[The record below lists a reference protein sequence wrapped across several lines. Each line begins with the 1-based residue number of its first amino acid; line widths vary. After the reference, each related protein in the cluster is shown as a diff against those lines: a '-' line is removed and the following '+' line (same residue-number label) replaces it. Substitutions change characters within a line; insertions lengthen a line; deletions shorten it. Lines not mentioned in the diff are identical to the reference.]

1 MAFRINHIH
10 YKSRDPKASAD
21 WFVAAFNFRILTDD
35 MRPTGDRFIRAMSED
50 EGLQV
55 NFSGQRQG
63 ETLPACMVGPHLG
76 LEHFGI
82 DTADME
88 GDVARLKALGAELD
102 EGPRPGRGGQTV
114 AFLHTP
120 DGFRIELIQP
130 PKQ

>member
-1 MAFRINHIH
+1 
-10 YKSRDPKASAD
+10 
-21 WFVAAFNFRILTDD
+21 
-35 MRPTGDRFIRAMSED
+35 
-50 EGLQV
+50 
-55 NFSGQRQG
+55 
-63 ETLPACMVGPHLG
+63 
-76 LEHFGI
+76 
-82 DTADME
+82 ME

>member
-10 YKSRDPKASAD
+10 YKCRDPKASAD
-21 WFVAAFNFRILTDD
+21 WFVKAFNFRILTDD
-35 MRPTGDRFIRAMSED
+35 QRPTGDRFIRAMSED
-50 EGLQV
+50 DGLQV
-55 NFSGQRQG
+55 NFSGERQG
-63 ETLPACMVGPHLG
+63 ETLPACVVGPHLG

-88 GDVARLKALGAELD
+88 GDVARLKALGAELA

-130 PKQ
+130 PKR